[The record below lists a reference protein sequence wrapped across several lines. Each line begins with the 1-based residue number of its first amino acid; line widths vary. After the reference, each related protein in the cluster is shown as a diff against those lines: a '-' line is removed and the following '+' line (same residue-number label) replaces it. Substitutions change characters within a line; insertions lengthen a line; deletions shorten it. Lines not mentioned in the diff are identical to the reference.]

1 MMIPHFYDFSIVK
14 FKLPSRER
22 LVKRLGVYDALAEFA
37 VLSFYDFETIARSVQ
52 DTYKFVCDKAR
63 EYDVK
68 IKGTVSME
76 NYHEALYKSF
86 MINTYAMFAE
96 FIENVRE
103 DIRILINPGFVFV
116 DDNNISDYER
126 LKRSLGAIGIN
137 PPKPKWL
144 EQLEEYYRLVRNH
157 VAHNGGDDE
166 KCNKAFKRIDLNA
179 MYSEY
184 KVFEKLAP
192 NSPNSISMQD
202 FYLFSASV
210 KHIANIITITLK
222 DRIIWQNLGK
232 THPELIKKHQSG
244 TDRRKLARDV
254 LIGYGYRYS
263 KEDLDKITADIRSLW

>member
-1 MMIPHFYDFSIVK
+1 MIPHFYDFSVVR

-22 LVKRLGVYDALAEFA
+22 LVKRLGEYDALAEFA

-103 DIRILINPGFVFV
+103 DIRILVNPDFVFV

-126 LKRSLGAIGIN
+126 LKRSLETIDVY
-137 PPKPKWL
+137 PPIPKWL
-144 EQLEEYYRLVRNH
+144 EQIEEYYRLVRNH

-166 KCNKAFKRIDLNA
+166 NCGHEGDRTGEDKGEVSGVTDGVMYNHRIEERNEEHFD
-179 MYSEY
+179 
-184 KVFEKLAP
+184 
-192 NSPNSISMQD
+192 D
-202 FYLFSASV
+202 
-210 KHIANIITITLK
+210 
-222 DRIIWQNLGK
+222 
-232 THPELIKKHQSG
+232 HPREIL
-244 TDRRKLARDV
+244 
-254 LIGYGYRYS
+254 
-263 KEDLDKITADIRSLW
+263 

>member
-1 MMIPHFYDFSIVK
+1 MMIPHFYDFSVVK

-22 LVKRLGVYDALAEFA
+22 LVKRLGEYDALAEFA

-126 LKRSLGAIGIN
+126 LKRSLGAIGID
-137 PPKPKWL
+137 PPIPKWL

-192 NSPNSISMQD
+192 NPPISITMQD

-222 DRIIWQNLGK
+222 DRIIWQNIGK
-232 THPELIKKHQSG
+232 THPDLIRKHQAG